1 MRELYNKKCGSKG
14 RIFYAHTLFTK
25 GRKMPIQRGRNKKR
39 VTAVTHYLVNL
50 KSNTM
55 KNTRANIEII
65 YEPCKL
71 FLRKVHSFN
80 SY

>member
-1 MRELYNKKCGSKG
+1 MLFFKRHKKGPP
-14 RIFYAHTLFTK
+14 LW
-25 GRKMPIQRGRNKKR
+25 PD
-39 VTAVTHYLVNL
+39 LVNL

-71 FLRKVHSFN
+71 FLRKVHFFN